1 MAEKK
6 DCWYERSRDTTST
19 ASRERKETRAIQ
31 AQRRVRITKMV
42 LGTEPPEED

>member
-1 MAEKK
+1 MADKK
-6 DCWYERSRDTTST
+6 DCWHERTRDTTQV
-19 ASRERKETRAIQ
+19 ASKERKQTREIQ